1 MPPTQ
6 PNHPPL
12 RCRCRLFRSPRSA
25 KSRRKKHFGRSPLL
39 GRPPT
44 FLEQSNDPPLY
55 PPGNGLDLG
64 AADPVQD
71 LVRDRGACGGRPC
84 RARHDSQGGR
94 QNGLGQGHK
103 DATFDV
109 ARIDEIERE
118 TKHDVIAFLTH
129 LAEIVGP
136 EARFV
141 HQGMTSSDVLDTCLN
156 VQLTRAADL
165 LLADLDK
172 VLAALKKRALE
183 HKMTPTI
190 GRSHGIHAEPVTFG
204 LKLAYAYAE
213 FSRARERLIAARKE
227 VATCAIS
234 GAVGT
239 FAQIDPRVEQHVAN
253 AMGLVP
259 EPIST
264 QVIPRDRHAMY
275 FSTLG
280 VIASSVER
288 FAVEIRHMQRTEVLE
303 AEEFF
308 SEGQKGS
315 SAMPHKR
322 NPVLSENLTG
332 LSRMVRAY
340 VTPALENVVL
350 WHERDISHS
359 SAERMMGP
367 DATVTLDFALVR
379 LAGLIDKLLV
389 YPANMQKNL
398 DRLGGLVHSQRVLLA
413 LTQKGASREDAYK
426 LVQRNAMPVWRGEGD
441 FLQLLKKDADVKKY
455 LTDAEIDEQFDLGYH
470 FKHVDTIFKRVFGES

>member
-1 MPPTQ
+1 MI
-6 PNHPPL
+6 
-12 RCRCRLFRSPRSA
+12 PRYT
-25 KSRRKKHFGRSPLL
+25 
-39 GRPPT
+39 RPEMASIWEPQT
-44 FLEQSNDPPLY
+44 RFKIWFEIEAH
-55 PPGNGLDLG
+55 
-64 AADPVQD
+64 AADA
-71 LVRDRGACGGRPC
+71 LAE
-84 RARHDSQGGR
+84 
-94 QNGLGQGHK
+94 LGVIPK
-103 DATFDV
+103 EAAKTIWAKAKNATFDV

-165 LLADLDK
+165 LIADIDK
-172 VLAALKKRALE
+172 VLTALKKRAFE

-204 LKLAYAYAE
+204 LKLAFAYAE
-213 FSRARERLIAARKE
+213 FSRARERLVLARKE

-239 FAQIDPRVEQHVAN
+239 FAQIDPRVEEHVAK
-253 AMGLVP
+253 AMGLTV

-275 FSTLG
+275 FATLG
-280 VIASSVER
+280 VIAASVER
-288 FAVEIRHMQRTEVLE
+288 LATEIRHLQRTEVLE

-340 VTPALENVVL
+340 VTPAMENVIL

-359 SAERMMGP
+359 SAERMIAP
-367 DATVTLDFALVR
+367 DATVTLDFALNR
-379 LAGLIDKLLV
+379 LAGLIEKLLI
-389 YPANMQKNL
+389 YPENMQKNL
-398 DRLGGLVHSQRVLLA
+398 DRLGGLVHSQRLLIA
-413 LTQKGASREDAYK
+413 LTQKGASREDAYR

-441 FLQLLKKDADVKKY
+441 FLSLLKKDPEVKKY
-455 LTDAEIDEQFDLGYH
+455 LSDAEIEEQFDLGYH
-470 FKHVDTIFKRVFGES
+470 LKHVDTIFKRVFGKA